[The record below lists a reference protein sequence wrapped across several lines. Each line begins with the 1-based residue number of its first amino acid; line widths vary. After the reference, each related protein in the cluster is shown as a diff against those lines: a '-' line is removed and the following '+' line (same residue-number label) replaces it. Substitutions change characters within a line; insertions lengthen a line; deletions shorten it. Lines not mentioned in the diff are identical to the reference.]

1 MHRMSPRELDH
12 LGTAAVALTVA
23 RDLGWLFREQ
33 PLDDYGIDALVEV
46 VDDGFVTGK
55 LFALQIKSGL
65 SFFREPSS
73 NGWRYRPRA
82 SDALY
87 WRDHSVP
94 VVVVLY
100 NPETGTCYWQVVSH
114 GSLKSTAA
122 GRWEML
128 IPKDQILNEN
138 ARRPLIDAVAGREPR
153 VDDNVSEQPG
163 QESNETWQTAT
174 ESKIISDRRRKIA
187 ELIALAMAD
196 RTTETDM
203 QKAIGNDYWVFGS
216 EYISIAPRRN
226 LALLD
231 QYDYPLLRADVGLQI
246 VELKGT
252 AERIIEKHRNH
263 YIVSACVHK
272 AVSQCINYL
281 RALDEQGAILQ
292 TTYRNELNLDI
303 DFRRVTGTVV
313 IGHPERDE
321 ASSRS
326 ATKFQIE
333 QTIRSYNAHISR
345 IQVLTYSDLLGS
357 AGRAL
362 RF

>member
-1 MHRMSPRELDH
+1 
-12 LGTAAVALTVA
+12 
-23 RDLGWLFREQ
+23 
-33 PLDDYGIDALVEV
+33 
-46 VDDGFVTGK
+46 
-55 LFALQIKSGL
+55 
-65 SFFREPSS
+65 
-73 NGWRYRPRA
+73 
-82 SDALY
+82 
-87 WRDHSVP
+87 
-94 VVVVLY
+94 
-100 NPETGTCYWQVVSH
+100 
-114 GSLKSTAA
+114 
-122 GRWEML
+122 ML
-128 IPKDQILNEN
+128 IPKNQILNEN
-138 ARRPLIDAVAGREPR
+138 ARRPLIDAVAGRKAPADE
-153 VDDNVSEQPG
+153 NVPKHRG
-163 QESNETWQTAT
+163 QESDETWQSVT
-174 ESKIISDRRRKIA
+174 ESTIISDRRRKIA

-203 QKAIGNDYWVFGS
+203 QAAIGNDYWVFGS

-231 QYDYPLLRADVGLQI
+231 QYDYPLLRADGGLQI
-246 VELKGT
+246 VELKGA
-252 AERIIEKHRNH
+252 AERVVENHRNH
-263 YIVSACVHK
+263 YIVSACVHR

-281 RALDEQGAILQ
+281 RALDEQGAMLQ

-326 ATKFQIE
+326 ATKSQIE